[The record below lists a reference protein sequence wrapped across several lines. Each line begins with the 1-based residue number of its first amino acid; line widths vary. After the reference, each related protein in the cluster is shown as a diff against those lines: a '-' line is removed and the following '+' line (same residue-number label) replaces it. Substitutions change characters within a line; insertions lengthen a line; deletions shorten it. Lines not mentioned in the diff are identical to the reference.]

1 MKIVKVFSCSKSADS
16 FTKEICECLGIEQGK
31 LNSMKFKNDNNFVKI
46 METVR
51 AQDVYLV
58 QTNEPPVNERIMELL
73 ITIDAVKRASA
84 KNVNVILP
92 YFPYS
97 RSDKKDQARIPI
109 TAKLMA
115 QLIEAA
121 GATRVITCDL
131 HNPAIQAYFNINCDR
146 LTGEHILEE
155 YFKEKNLDNMV
166 IVATDAGSS
175 KKAYKYSEFFN
186 CPIAL
191 VDKRRE
197 ANDDRAIA
205 STIIGDV
212 KDKNAIIFDDEI
224 DTAGSMMETVKVLK
238 KFGAKAIYAGCT
250 HPVLSGPAIERI
262 SKSDIKELVVTN
274 TIPVPEEKRIDNI
287 TVLSIAPLFAE
298 TIKRINEERPLG
310 ELFLNFNN

>member
-1 MKIVKVFSCSKSADS
+1 MENIKVFACPTAEE
-16 FTKEICECLGIEQGK
+16 FTQEICDCIGIEIGK
-31 LNSMKFKNDNNFVKI
+31 INHMKFKNDNNFVQI
-46 METVR
+46 LETVR
-51 AQDVYLV
+51 QKDVYIV
-58 QTNEPPVNERIMELL
+58 QTTMPPVNERIMELL
-73 ITIDAVKRASA
+73 ITVDAVKRASA
-84 KNVNVILP
+84 KNINVVLP

-97 RSDKKDQARIPI
+97 RSDKKDQARVPI

-115 QLIEAA
+115 QIIEAA

-131 HNPAIQAYFNINCDR
+131 HNPAIQAYFNVNCDR
-146 LTGEHILEE
+146 LTGEYILEK
-155 YFKEKNLDNMV
+155 YFKEKNLENMV

-175 KKAYKYSEFFN
+175 KKAYKYSEYFK

-197 ANDDRAIA
+197 GNDDRAIA

-238 KFGAKAIYAGCT
+238 QFGAKNIYAGCT
-250 HPVLSGPAIERI
+250 HGILSGPAIERI
-262 SKSDIKELVVTN
+262 KASEIKELVVTN
-274 TIPVPEEKRIDNI
+274 TVPLSEEKRIDKI

-298 TIKRINEERPLG
+298 AIKRIHNEDPLG
-310 ELFLNFNN
+310 ELFR